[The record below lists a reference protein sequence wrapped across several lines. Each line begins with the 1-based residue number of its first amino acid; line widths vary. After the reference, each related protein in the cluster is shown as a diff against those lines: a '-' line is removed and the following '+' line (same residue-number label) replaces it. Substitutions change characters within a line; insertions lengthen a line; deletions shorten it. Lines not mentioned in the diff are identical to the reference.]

1 MFVSAPVEFPRR
13 RRKEFTGKEY
23 VRIIDVPLARHRLV
37 EEEFR
42 QLHRLVQYLCI
53 RELLSDI
60 AYEFLEVL
68 GKACFVPPC
77 GNCTLRDAR

>member
-1 MFVSAPVEFPRR
+1 MLVSAPVEFPRR

-37 EEEFR
+37 EEEFC
-42 QLHRLVQYLCI
+42 QLYRRVQYLCI

-60 AYEFLEVL
+60 AYEFLKLL
-68 GKACFVPPC
+68 GEAEFVPP
-77 GNCTLRDAR
+77 